1 MKNPILLDLFNG
13 SLHQIQGVTAD
24 IPDDRCCDQ
33 PGGVRNHVLWT
44 LTHMCVANDFALQ
57 LLGQKSIAPADWKGA
72 AGNGTTPV
80 PDASRYPTK
89 SEAMAMLEKQ
99 TRLIIDAVGSADDAK
114 FDEPMP
120 EAYRAFFPTIGHGIT
135 YFLTSHPQN
144 HLGQLLAWKRAA
156 GLGK

>member
-1 MKNPILLDLFNG
+1 MKTQVLLDLFNG

-24 IPDDRCCDQ
+24 IPDDRCCEM

-44 LTHMCVANDFALQ
+44 LAHMCVANDFALQ
-57 LLGQKSIAPADWKGA
+57 LLGKKPVAPADWKGA
-72 AGNGTTPV
+72 AGNSSMPLTDP
-80 PDASRYPTK
+80 SRYPSK
-89 SEAMAMLEKQ
+89 AESLAMLEKQ
-99 TRLIIDAVGSADDAK
+99 TKLITDAVTVAAESAW
-114 FDEPMP
+114 DEPMP
-120 EAYRAFFPTIGHGIT
+120 EAYRAFFPTIGHGMV